1 MTQRILTVATL
12 LLCFFSPT
20 HASAGQTAPAASPD
34 RPRVGLVLSGG
45 GARGAAHIGV
55 LKVLE
60 ERRVPVDFVAGTSMG
75 AIVGGL
81 YASGMSSAEIETA
94 VTGIDWADVL
104 DDAQNRKDRSFRRKR
119 DDDLLLVKAKPGF
132 DIKTAELKLPA
143 GFIEGQE
150 IGLVLRD
157 LTLPVAKVA
166 HFDDLAIP
174 YRAVATDIGV
184 GQPVVIE
191 SGNLADAMRA
201 SMSVPGAFSPI
212 VIDGRKLVDGG
223 VTNNLPVDVAR
234 GMGAD
239 VLIVVDISAPMR
251 TPEQVDSFFAITD
264 QLVNVLTRGNTDKQ
278 LATLD
283 AADVLILPDLGDITS
298 LDFYRSEEAVTIGYQ
313 AAAMT
318 TDQLSRL
325 AIPEDD
331 YQLWLERRAGYRG
344 QQSTVDFIRIE
355 NDSGIDERVL
365 MTQVQHPLGQP
376 LDKQLLDR
384 DIGRIYGLDIFEKVS
399 YAILEEGDKTGVVID
414 ARAKTWGPDFL
425 QFGIQLEDD
434 FDGDALYNL
443 RLAYLRTGMNSL
455 GAEWRTLAT
464 VGQEPG
470 IATEWYQPLDRNL
483 RYFVNPQVGYEQ
495 ASFNVF
501 NDGGK
506 IGEYRINRWEAEM
519 AAGRE
524 LSTHG
529 EVRVGLVYG
538 SGEAELRVGDPVAL
552 PDDKF
557 NIGAAFAQV
566 AIDRLDNVNFPT
578 AGHFGRL
585 RYTWHQSALGED
597 SNFDQFEF
605 EFLKAYTWGRH
616 TLVPAVLYNHTTRGQ
631 VPIYAVFRAGG
642 FLNLSGLET
651 NELTGETYAL
661 ARLVYYRRM
670 NDIDF
675 LPVYLGGSV
684 EYGNAKDNLEL
695 DDMKT
700 AGSLFLGM
708 DSFIGPLYL
717 GGGLAQGGNAS
728 LYMFLGRPF

>member
-12 LLCFFSPT
+12 ILCLL
-20 HASAGQTAPAASPD
+20 SADVAGSEPPAPEADAD

-55 LKVLE
+55 LKLLE
-60 ERRVPVDFVAGTSMG
+60 ERRVPIDFVAGTSMG

-81 YASGMSSAEIETA
+81 YASGLSAAEIEKA
-94 VTGIDWADVL
+94 VAGIDWVDVL
-104 DDAQNRKDRSFRRKR
+104 DDVPNRKDRSFRRKR

-132 DIKTAELKLPA
+132 DIRTAELKLPA
-143 GFIEGQE
+143 GLIEGQE

-157 LTLPVAKVA
+157 LTLPAATVER
-166 HFDDLAIP
+166 FDDLPIP

-184 GQPVVIE
+184 GQSVVLDGG
-191 SGNLADAMRA
+191 SLADAMRA

-212 VIDGRKLVDGG
+212 TIDGRKLVDGG
-223 VTNNLPVDVAR
+223 VTNNLPMDVVR
-234 GMGAD
+234 DMGAD

-264 QLVNVLTRGNTDKQ
+264 QLVNVLTRGNTDQQ
-278 LATLD
+278 LATLGARD
-283 AADVLILPDLGDITS
+283 ILILPDLGDITS
-298 LDFYRSEEAVTIGYQ
+298 LDFYRSAEAVSAGYE
-313 AAAMT
+313 AALTA
-318 TDQLSRL
+318 
-325 AIPEDD
+325 
-331 YQLWLERRAGYRG
+331 RAGLAALQVPEAEYQQWLARRDAYRR
-344 QQSTVDFIRIE
+344 QQTMVEFIRIE

-365 MTQVQHPLGQP
+365 MSRVQHPLGQP
-376 LDKQLLDR
+376 LDTDLLDR

-399 YAILEEGDKTGVVID
+399 YSVVQEDGESGVVID

-434 FDGDALYNL
+434 FDGDAQYNL

-470 IATEWYQPLDRNL
+470 IATEWYQPLDLNL
-483 RYFVNPQVGYEQ
+483 RYFINPSIGYQE
-495 ASFNVF
+495 ASLNVF

-506 IGEYRINRWEAEM
+506 IGEYRISAWEAEI

-524 LSTHG
+524 LSTHA
-529 EVRVGLVYG
+529 EVRLGFRYG
-538 SGEAELRVGDPVAL
+538 DGDAELRVGDPVGL
-552 PDDKF
+552 PDETFDV
-557 NIGAAFAQV
+557 GAVYVQAAL
-566 AIDRLDNVNFPT
+566 DRLDNVNFPT
-578 AGHFGRL
+578 SGHFGRL
-585 RYTWHQSALGED
+585 RYTWHRAAFGDDGS
-597 SNFDQFEF
+597 FDQIEF
-605 EFLKAYTWGRH
+605 EFGKAYTWGRH
-616 TLVPAVLYNHTTRGQ
+616 TLIPTVAYSDTTRGQ
-631 VPIYAVFRAGG
+631 APIYAIFRAGG

-651 NELTGETYAL
+651 NELSGETFAL
-661 ARLVYYRRM
+661 ASLVYYRRM

-684 EYGNAKDNLEL
+684 EYGNATDDLDL

-717 GGGLAQGGNAS
+717 GGGVAQGGNAS